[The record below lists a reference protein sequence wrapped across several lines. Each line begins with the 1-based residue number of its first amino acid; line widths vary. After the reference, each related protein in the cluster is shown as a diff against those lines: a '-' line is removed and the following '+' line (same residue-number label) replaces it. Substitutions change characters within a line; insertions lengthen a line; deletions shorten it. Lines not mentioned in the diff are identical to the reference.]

1 MLQLRIT
8 ARGLVPSIG
17 LLLALVALPYV
28 LAGTLSVQEAESL
41 VAGIHERRAVEA
53 FLERERVAPSVTA
66 EARLR
71 AEEQLDRRRAVRFA
85 SVRVRRGLMVPP
97 FSRRTTFL
105 IEARLAGAAEP
116 EYFRVSRG
124 SAYSSNA
131 FWWHIRL

>member
-8 ARGLVPSIG
+8 ARGLVPSLG
-17 LLLALVALPYV
+17 LLLAVVTLPYL
-28 LAGTLSVQEAESL
+28 LAGSLSVQEAESL
-41 VAGIHERRAVEA
+41 VAGIHERRAIQA
-53 FLERERVAPSVTA
+53 FLERERVAPSLTA
-66 EARLR
+66 EARER

-105 IEARLAGAAEP
+105 IEARLAGEEP

-124 SAYSSNA
+124 SAYSSSA
-131 FWWHIRL
+131 FWWHVRL

>member
-17 LLLALVALPYV
+17 LLLVVVTLPYL
-28 LAGTLSVQEAESL
+28 LAGSLSVQEAESL
-41 VAGIHERRAVEA
+41 VAGIHERRAIQA
-53 FLERERVAPSVTA
+53 FVERERVAPSLTA
-66 EARLR
+66 EARER

-85 SVRVRRGLMVPP
+85 SVRIRRGLIVPP

-105 IEARLAGAAEP
+105 VEARLAGATEA

-124 SAYSSNA
+124 SAYSSSA